1 MSDGKPTTNCGA
13 GNGSKSAGS
22 TTTPCAASPAAPA
35 VVAGV
40 PQPIDPTSDSIVC
53 RGGKLV
59 TQINDTRP
67 DKHCTVAHE
76 DSHIA
81 DWKARYGENLCV
93 GVADGQLP
101 LGGPGYDEFIKKSE
115 CKAYRI
121 GKACR
126 EKAIVTAATADKPII
141 QAGID
146 RDNAQIAL
154 NCT

>member
-1 MSDGKPTTNCGA
+1 MSDGKGPTTPA
-13 GNGSKSAGS
+13 SAGGGGAPGGCVA
-22 TTTPCAASPAAPA
+22 PCPAAPAAPA

-53 RGGKLV
+53 SGGALV

-76 DSHIA
+76 NSHIA

-115 CKAYRI
+115 CKAYRV

-126 EKAIVTAATADKPII
+126 ETAIVAAPAADQPII